1 MNTTEKEYLEAL
13 EVVKKYNSQLE
24 WVEVKNLKYK
34 HDVEDSQLLCSVAP
48 VFNGDKFYLQLI
60 SPLGYVIPAG
70 VSLNVKDGIDTPLTA
85 TVELQVRYSSEIHI
99 NKKS

>member
-1 MNTTEKEYLEAL
+1 MEITEKEYLEAL
-13 EVVKKYNSQLE
+13 EVVKKYNSQLK

-34 HDVEDSQLLCSVAP
+34 HDVEGSYPLCSVAP

-70 VSLNVKDGIDTPLTA
+70 VSLSVKDGIDTPLKA
-85 TVELQVRYSSEIHI
+85 TVELQVRYASETHI
-99 NKKS
+99 KSWK